1 MEQRPR
7 TRRQSR
13 LEEVIAAVHAIEP
26 GTLVKSVRS
35 AGRDEHRVHV
45 RVGGD
50 VRLTLAKRDAELA
63 GIAPGVGWNAM
74 MAERAIDGL
83 HADAARRF
91 AMSSLRKRAQ
101 SRGQVIDKLTQRGT
115 PRPIAQRVADELTEV
130 GAIDDAALA
139 NAAAHAMVERRPA
152 GRRLI
157 EVKLRGKRLDAGMA
171 KAAAENAVRGR
182 DVLADAL
189 AVARKHARSLPEK
202 LDHAARQRRLLGA
215 LARRG
220 FESDIC
226 FQAVRRTLGATVED
240 SDNAG

>member
-13 LEEVIAAVHAIEP
+13 LEETIAAVHAIEP
-26 GTLVKSVRS
+26 GTLVKSLRS

-50 VRLTLAKRDAELA
+50 VRLTLTKRDAELA
-63 GIAPGVGWNAM
+63 GIVPGVGWNAM

-91 AMSSLRKRAQ
+91 AMSSLKRRAQ

-115 PRPIAQRVADELTEV
+115 PRPIAQRVADELTEI

-157 EVKLRGKRLDAGMA
+157 EMKLRSKRLDGGVA
-171 KAAAENAVRGR
+171 KAAADNAVRGR
-182 DVLADAL
+182 DALADAL
-189 AVARKHARSLPEK
+189 VVARKHARTLPEK

-220 FESDIC
+220 FDADIC
-226 FQAVRRTLGATVED
+226 FQAAKQALGKSVED
-240 SDNAG
+240 SGDAG